1 MGAIERTK
9 AAFAAIEEVVRRGRY
24 TRTAERRIEPL
35 VFGVLQAR
43 WGALRRE
50 VRAEDPGR
58 DRPRIDFRFGST
70 NPIVI
75 ELAVRPRAGGQQ
87 LEASQNGPELRK
99 LSHVPQSQARLR
111 SLVLLDL
118 GEAPLSIG
126 RLREDYTAK
135 VRTTDGMGRNPIQV
149 IYVHRHEQRSFGINR
164 RSSAV

>member
-9 AAFAAIEEVVRRGRY
+9 AAFAAIEEIVRRGRY
-24 TRTAERRIEPL
+24 TRTTERRIEPL
-35 VFGVLQAR
+35 VFGILQAR

-87 LEASQNGPELRK
+87 LEASQNGPEL
-99 LSHVPQSQARLR
+99 
-111 SLVLLDL
+111 SLVLLDF
-118 GEAPLSIG
+118 GDAPLSIS
-126 RLREDYTAK
+126 RLREDYTAR
-135 VRTTDGMGRNPIQV
+135 VRTTDRMGPNPIHV

-164 RSSAV
+164 RARAV